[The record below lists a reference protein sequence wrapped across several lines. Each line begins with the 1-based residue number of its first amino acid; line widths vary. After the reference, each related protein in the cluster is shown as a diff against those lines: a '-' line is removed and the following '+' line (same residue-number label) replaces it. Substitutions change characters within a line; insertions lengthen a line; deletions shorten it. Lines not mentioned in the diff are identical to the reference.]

1 MKGLIKFFFSSMF
14 VTLFS
19 VCVVFVSSVYLDAK
33 IFSNVAYYLYFIP
46 LVVEFSIF
54 GQHYSIMKNANL
66 INSNSDSWKLDRRK
80 LMVGVFVCALASIIF
95 SQDLKNSFL
104 LFFILLSFSHFRLL
118 SSFLR
123 VKEKLFSSIIFER
136 SVQLIVALV
145 FVKCMVIPE
154 SEDDIEFLLFLI
166 STFIV
171 LLSTKLLKNDS
182 PYKNSSFKS
191 RTDSLY
197 EINMIF
203 TIGSMLMVKSID
215 KLFIAHNFPE
225 DVFSKF
231 IILFQIY
238 LPFPILGGVL
248 FQYFMPK
255 ISKLGTISFK
265 KKYILFC
272 LAIFLSSW
280 LIISY
285 GCLWLYSNIYENK
298 YSFNIEEISLVIAS
312 GLIYLLYQPLALVI
326 VSLSNNRN
334 LMTLNILN
342 IFSIFSYGIFLSIS
356 VIENAIIYALVGF
369 MVFWFAKLVSGIVVV
384 RKINGFSWE

>member
-19 VCVVFVSSVYLDAK
+19 VCIVFVSSVYLDAK

-95 SQDLKNSFL
+95 SQDLKNGFL
-104 LFFILLSFSHFRLL
+104 LFVILLSFSYFRLL

-145 FVKCMVIPE
+145 FVKCILIPE
-154 SEDDIEFLLFLI
+154 RENDIEFLLFLI
-166 STFIV
+166 SIFIV

-197 EINMIF
+197 EINMVF

-231 IILFQIY
+231 IILFQLY

-265 KKYILFC
+265 KDHVLFC
-272 LAIFLSSW
+272 FSIFLSSW
-280 LIISY
+280 IIISY

-298 YSFNIEEISLVIAS
+298 Y
-312 GLIYLLYQPLALVI
+312 
-326 VSLSNNRN
+326 
-334 LMTLNILN
+334 
-342 IFSIFSYGIFLSIS
+342 
-356 VIENAIIYALVGF
+356 
-369 MVFWFAKLVSGIVVV
+369 
-384 RKINGFSWE
+384 